1 MSGTKRLSAK
11 LALVI
16 AVVVAVGAVAF
27 LAWSQSNQEEA
38 IRSKVLAEARTLNTE
53 MRAVWDYIDDAQPS
67 R

>member
-53 MRAVWDYIDDAQPS
+53 MRA
-67 R
+67 